1 MLAWTKEGSEARGA
15 ESRRLSFTDKNDKA
29 AEPPI
34 IAVSSGK
41 GGVGKTVLA
50 ANLARL
56 VSWSGNR
63 VLLVDLDLYSR
74 GSSALIADAVGK
86 DKTTI
91 ADLLEFADD
100 RHSTALQQVA
110 KEIRLVEAPG
120 PSNSLYLLA
129 STHSSEVVLGPEY
142 KYDVPQLK
150 TLLSELVAG
159 LVKAYDLKCVIF
171 DCRPGPE
178 PLFLAAAGIS
188 TDILLIT
195 EPDMVTWDSNISL
208 FNCIYSYYRHDAKV
222 LLGVQFVINRIP
234 DRYDTDNLVQ
244 VYQRRI
250 SRFLRGRRILAAIP
264 FDHDV
269 HKSFTLSTFFVDDLP
284 SSFFVQRVAAIA
296 DELFSLTHPELLS
309 EQARNLLPAP
319 QRSILK
325 SILGKRPM
333 WANMFILLGV
343 VYAVAGILVAMQG
356 SAGSGQLAGLLAV
369 LTGAIAFLF
378 VALYATRSSK

>member
-1 MLAWTKEGSEARGA
+1 MEG
-15 ESRRLSFTDKNDKA
+15 RRLSFIDRNDKA

-34 IAVSSGK
+34 ISVSSGK
-41 GGVGKTVLA
+41 GGVGKTILA

-56 VSWSGNR
+56 LSWSGNR
-63 VLLVDLDLYSR
+63 VLLIDLDLYSR

-100 RHSTALQQVA
+100 RRSSELQQAV
-110 KEIRLVEAPG
+110 KEIQLVEAPG

-129 STHSSEVVLGPEY
+129 STHSNEVALGLEY
-142 KYDVPQLK
+142 KYDVPRLRA
-150 TLLSELVAG
+150 LLSQLVSELI
-159 LVKAYDLKCVIF
+159 KTYDLKCVIF

-178 PLFLAAAGIS
+178 PLFLAAAGVS
-188 TDILLIT
+188 TDIILLT
-195 EPDMVTWDSNISL
+195 EPDMVTWDSNMNL

-234 DRYDTDNLVQ
+234 DRYDTADLVR

-250 SRFLRGRRILAAIP
+250 SRFLKGRRILAAIP
-264 FDHDV
+264 FDYDV
-269 HKSFTLSTFFVDDLP
+269 FKSFTLYTFCVDDLP
-284 SSFFVQRVAAIA
+284 SSSFVQRVASIA

-309 EQARNLLPAP
+309 EHARNLLPAP
-319 QRSILK
+319 KLPILK

-333 WANMFILLGV
+333 WANIFIVLGV
-343 VYAVAGILVAMQG
+343 LYAVAGIIVALK
-356 SAGSGQLAGLLAV
+356 GSGQLAGLLAV

-378 VALYATRSSK
+378 VALYSTRSIK